1 VLFTE
6 KEVASMSDAIRSVAI
21 ALVLGVLALLFLA
34 VGLFICLGQHE
45 GHSTIGGRQVI
56 VRSTLLTGIGVAD
69 GSPNG
74 QPMTVNV
81 GGRSVLVSADEV
93 DVVGVRKVALA
104 PECKKVEI
112 VQASGGVRV
121 LLDGVEAK

>member
-1 VLFTE
+1 
-6 KEVASMSDAIRSVAI
+6 MWDAIRSVVI
-21 ALVLGVLALLFLA
+21 ALVLGVLALLVLA
-34 VGLFICLGQHE
+34 IGLFICLGQHE
-45 GHSTIGGRQVI
+45 GHSTIGGREVI
-56 VRSTLLTGIGVAD
+56 VRTPLMTGIGIGD
-69 GSPNG
+69 GSPYG

-93 DVVGVRKVALA
+93 DVIGVRKVALA

-112 VQASGGVRV
+112 VQASGGVQV